1 ISGSRAS
8 GARSR
13 SAARAPPEGRT
24 LHMGGEGHG
33 QAAARPRFHGA
44 VQGAPPRRLL
54 VLLLPDR
61 QPPRRR
67 GPDRADLPAG
77 VPPLRARAARVERA
91 AAASLAD
98 PDRPQPRRQLLP
110 RPLAAAGDP
119 PR

>member
-1 ISGSRAS
+1 MSGSRAS

-13 SAARAPPEGRT
+13 SAARAPPEGLT
-24 LHMGGEGHG
+24 LRMGGERPG

-44 VQGAPPRRLL
+44 VQGASPRRLL

-77 VPPLRARAARVERA
+77 IPPLRARSAGVGRET
-91 AAASLAD
+91 AASLAD
-98 PDRPQPRRQLLP
+98 T
-110 RPLAAAGDP
+110 
-119 PR
+119 